1 MLPTQGRE
9 IMGDVIFCFYLM
21 CFHNLQEPQQT
32 GIHYV
37 CHAALSTHLHEWPW
51 SEGAFLTLKCRIFCI
66 FFFLLCSPQM
76 IWHHIREK
84 DDTSHGCCRVQSN
97 LCDKMETVGG
107 DSWEHRS
114 RALWQGWGRERG
126 RSPSHHH
133 LSALQD
139 FSPFLEQLIDHLLYW
154 DHLRHRMKI
163 NVSCTW
169 HSRQLWTRG
178 GSPRWLSIS
187 NSPPYL
193 FRLAGSIPRHI
204 GWRANGVGTS
214 STPLN
219 SPCTCQRQLEA
230 AAGS

>member
-1 MLPTQGRE
+1 MRSTIVFAERTTLYTPPHLPTVLPTQRRE
-9 IMGDVIFCFYLM
+9 IMADVIFGFYLM

-51 SEGAFLTLKCRIFCI
+51 SEGAFLTVKCRIFC
-66 FFFLLCSPQM
+66 FFFLCSPQM

-163 NVSCTW
+163 NVSCTQ
-169 HSRQLWTRG
+169 HSRQLWTVVAAHG
-178 GSPRWLSIS
+178 DWASPIAHHTCSDWPGAYQDTSAGEIME
-187 NSPPYL
+187 
-193 FRLAGSIPRHI
+193 LALH
-204 GWRANGVGTS
+204 
-214 STPLN
+214 
-219 SPCTCQRQLEA
+219 
-230 AAGS
+230 